1 MKLTTNWQ
9 LTISACLVIGIFL
22 LLSNKAWAVNY
33 ECEADNAPWNRT
45 GAMTTGDRFQG
56 GVPFACMPS
65 AKAPD
70 SQYTRPLMAQPN
82 KEGGYCGITKPDYG
96 CAWCPKEDDICAR
109 IADCSNLG
117 DGFKCIDMDPYN
129 KPKDNNQY
137 ECVPYHCPYGT
148 FTSSGKSINSVCC
161 RIIASMTMEEEDLPE
176 EEPEIVVDTQTVDPV
191 PPPPPPDTQTAIGF
205 NIASCCSRSIVR
217 ELARNSRTG
226 IVDTD
231 NYTMNDIVQA
241 AINVYECIL
250 CIVGALMLIM
260 IILGAVM
267 LVISGGSSEKV
278 SLGKKIIVGAVVG
291 GIIAF
296 ATYLI
301 IYWTVTALGA
311 KFVNPYNAPS
321 GSGDLRV
328 EPGSK
333 ANF

>member
-1 MKLTTNWQ
+1 M
-9 LTISACLVIGIFL
+9 
-22 LLSNKAWAVNY
+22 
-33 ECEADNAPWNRT
+33 
-45 GAMTTGDRFQG
+45 
-56 GVPFACMPS
+56 
-65 AKAPD
+65 
-70 SQYTRPLMAQPN
+70 
-82 KEGGYCGITKPDYG
+82 
-96 CAWCPKEDDICAR
+96 
-109 IADCSNLG
+109 
-117 DGFKCIDMDPYN
+117 
-129 KPKDNNQY
+129 
-137 ECVPYHCPYGT
+137 
-148 FTSSGKSINSVCC
+148 
-161 RIIASMTMEEEDLPE
+161 
-176 EEPEIVVDTQTVDPV
+176 
-191 PPPPPPDTQTAIGF
+191 
-205 NIASCCSRSIVR
+205 R
-217 ELARNSRTG
+217 ELSRNSRTG

-241 AINVYECIL
+241 AINIYECIL

-328 EPGSK
+328 QPGSK